1 MLGVSSNIIGHIP
14 RAHSK
19 HDGLIPCCWDGDE
32 RQQIVICEHCGLHIS
47 QERCLSFIDGLA
59 MTAIMN
65 GLSISCISTGN
76 TYEVQFRMV

>member
-32 RQQIVICEHCGLHIS
+32 RQQIVICEHCGAAYIAGEMLEFYRWSCYDCNNEWFVYKLHKYG
-47 QERCLSFIDGLA
+47 EYL
-59 MTAIMN
+59 
-65 GLSISCISTGN
+65 
-76 TYEVQFRMV
+76 